1 MAKPQYHILVCNS
14 FRLSGEPQG
23 VCNKKGATD
32 LLQYLEEE
40 IISRGL
46 DAQVSST
53 GCLKV
58 CTHGPA
64 MVIYPAGW
72 WYGEM
77 TEEKLDAVLEA
88 LEAGRPVAEFLTYS

>member
-14 FRLSGEPQG
+14 FRLTGGPQG

-32 LLQYLEEE
+32 LLQHLEEE
-40 IISRGL
+40 IINRGL

-77 TEEKLDAVLEA
+77 TEETLDVVLDA
-88 LEAGRPVAEFLTYS
+88 LEAGEPAAEHLIYS

>member
-14 FRLSGEPQG
+14 FRLTGDPQG

-58 CTHGPA
+58 CTQGPA
-64 MVIYPAGW
+64 MVVYPAGW

-77 TEEKLDAVLEA
+77 TEEKLDAVLDA
-88 LEAGRPVAEFLTYS
+88 LEAGRSAEEFLIYT